1 MRAELNDIEK
11 IERYLRN
18 EMSKEERISFEK
30 EMQNNP
36 DLRKSVE
43 EQKELLKGME
53 RMKMKNDISKGKF
66 KYRLQKGLVNVG
78 IPVLITAAVMALILN
93 WSSSK
98 PDVSTSSTTG
108 SVESKVNY
116 ELPELNESGDS
127 LWADADKYIP
137 YQIYSIDTKKD
148 TVITGKE
155 GMVVAIPANSFVD
168 ENGNAVKGKID
179 FELKEALNT
188 ETILKGGLSTT
199 SNGEL
204 LETGGMFYINARQDG
219 KSLKIAEGKNIY
231 ADVPSD
237 PTKTGIILFDGVR
250 MADGN
255 INWVNPKPIEKPLVP
270 VDIHTLNFY
279 PPLYEDSLAK
289 MGKDVTNKKYKDS
302 LYYSFA
308 GRFGNKPTLGL
319 NKDKKYEV
327 ELTPSNEKEINVGR
341 FPEDLK
347 SFDLLNSY
355 INERKKLGFVEVG
368 RIDKIEKDHQL
379 LLVCLTKGRYVEL
392 FFMHK
397 GIGSNFIYYQED
409 FDLYFIN
416 EKLCMNYSQSQ
427 GGYYSKGST
436 HSHLLLNARKNSTED
451 FTITGNIDFETK
463 FSQTSKINTKY
474 SIPYNFKIPGTNNPY
489 SCFDTKSDNLNLYS
503 GLNPAKVKSIW
514 NDKFQNT
521 LIATK
526 EFEER
531 MPYIHKLCSRGNN
544 VLDMY
549 VKNIDKKICTI
560 DSMVANTLSGADKEQ
575 FLKFAARGEGRVKSE
590 DNCLKKLGN
599 FYDEQTKI
607 YTEAAKKTSEEYYKK
622 NQEKNNEAS
631 KKVSE
636 QNTKDANRI
645 YDNFKK
651 ELDINMKNAYKQIGK
666 TATTR
671 LSVGTTG
678 WKNLDRYVIEATV
691 TRTTMNYTDPITGK
705 KAVLKYEPLEIKING
720 VEKYDRILVYLV
732 PDQLNS
738 FMRMK
743 QEGNLFTEKLNMLF
757 KHELVIL
764 AYKGDESYFKYY
776 DEILPGT
783 RDSITLEKMSQS
795 DINIKL
801 RSLNKMQTASE
812 VKKDIAYQFF
822 LQADAKRRKVFLEK
836 EKFIRRIERVI
847 FPCGIDV
854 WKTKDMT
861 ELDYAAPVS
870 N

>member
-1 MRAELNDIEK
+1 MRNELNDIEK

-18 EMSKEERISFEK
+18 EMSSEERISFEK

-36 DLRKSVE
+36 DLRRSVE

-78 IPVLITAAVMALILN
+78 IPIVITAAITALIIN
-93 WSSSK
+93 WSSKKDNS
-98 PDVSTSSTTG
+98 DVRSDSDMRQSDSLT
-108 SVESKVNY
+108 Y
-116 ELPELNESGDS
+116 ELPELNETGDS

-137 YQIYSIDTKKD
+137 YQIYPIDAQKD
-148 TVITGKE
+148 TVITGKD

-168 ENGNAVKGKID
+168 ENGNVVKGKID

-204 LETGGMFYINARQDG
+204 LETGGMFYINARQNG

-237 PTKTGIILFDGVR
+237 PTKTGMMLFEGER
-250 MADGN
+250 LADGN
-255 INWVNPKPIEKPLVP
+255 INWVNPKTIEKPLVP
-270 VDIHTLNFY
+270 VDIHSLNFY

-289 MGKDVTNKKYKDS
+289 MGKDVANKKYKDS

-308 GRFGNKPTLGL
+308 GRFGNKNEQLSIDAKKVIADTVALADPFSIEEVKAKTDSEIFGERFF
-319 NKDKKYEV
+319 NKNCASCHKPNDDY
-327 ELTPSNEKEINVGR
+327 TGPA
-341 FPEDLK
+341 LK
-347 SFDLLNSY
+347 
-355 INERKKLGFVEVG
+355 G
-368 RIDKIEKDHQL
+368 
-379 LLVCLTKGRYVEL
+379 
-392 FFMHK
+392 
-397 GIGSNFIYYQED
+397 
-409 FDLYFIN
+409 
-416 EKLCMNYSQSQ
+416 
-427 GGYYSKGST
+427 
-436 HSHLLLNARKNSTED
+436 ARKRWKNAGYE
-451 FTITGNIDFETK
+451 N
-463 FSQTSKINTKY
+463 KIYDWVQNPLKLIEEKNPYAVSLQQKWKY
-474 SIPYNFKIPGTNNPY
+474 SGIMPAHNLSKFEIRAI
-489 SCFDTKSDNLNLYS
+489 FDYVDSYPSAAKDLAPTFS

-575 FLKFAARGEGRVKSE
+575 FLKFAARGEGRVKTD

-607 YTEAAKKTSEEYYKK
+607 YTEAAKKTSEEYY
-622 NQEKNNEAS
+622 EKNRKQNEES
-631 KKVSE
+631 DKRNNE
-636 QNTKDANRI
+636 QSITDAKRNS
-645 YDNFKK
+645 DNFNK
-651 ELDINMKNAYKQIGK
+651 EFTINIIDAYRQIGK
-666 TATTR
+666 KPNIVNGRVR

-678 WKNLDRYVIEATV
+678 WKNLDRYVLEATLN
-691 TRTTMNYTDPITGK
+691 RTTMNYTDPETGK
-705 KAVLKYEPLEIKING
+705 KAILKYEPLSIKIKD
-720 VEKYDRILVYLV
+720 VEKYDRVLVYLL

-743 QEGNLFTEKLNMLF
+743 KEGDSYTEKLNMLF
-757 KHELVIL
+757 KHEIIVL
-764 AYKGDESYFKYY
+764 AYKGEEAFFKHIK
-776 DEILPGT
+776 DVQPGELS
-783 RDSITLEKMSQS
+783 DISLEKMSQS
-795 DINIKL
+795 EINANL
-801 RSLNKMQTASE
+801 SSLNKLQHTDEMQ
-812 VKKDIAYQFF
+812 KDVSHQFF
-822 LQADAKRRKVFLEK
+822 LQADQKRRKVFLEK

-847 FPCGIDV
+847 FPCGNE
-854 WKTKDMT
+854 T
-861 ELDYAAPVS
+861 EEMPTTWPAVIKQEF
-870 N
+870 